1 MGIVNN
7 IFMIPKRL
15 EATLLLSRSKLC
27 KNVSKVSSKVL
38 RKMHLHLFATAQIDL
53 LKEVKDK

>member
-1 MGIVNN
+1 
-7 IFMIPKRL
+7 MIPKRL
-15 EATLLLSRSKLC
+15 EATSLLSRSKLC